1 MGQFLKLSLTTAG
14 YFLVFDMLW
23 LLLIS
28 RKFYQHHLGHI
39 MGQTQL
45 LPAVLFYLLY
55 VLGLVFFVINPAVS
69 KESLLYACLAGAF
82 LGLLCY
88 ATYDLTN
95 LATLK
100 DWPVVVTVVDLVW
113 GTSVTAA
120 VSVLTM
126 LTATYFKWR

>member
-1 MGQFLKLSLTTAG
+1 MGQFIKLSLTTAG

-45 LPAVLFYLLY
+45 LPAVLFDVLY

-69 KESLLYACLAGAF
+69 KERLLYACLAGAF

-120 VSVLTM
+120 VSVLTV